1 MVTGARLESEPD
13 TYDDEGE
20 VIRGRT
26 PAEQIRQEK
35 MLYLPGEDVKVEY
48 LTKSLTESDVE
59 ILKDSIKSDI
69 HKFAMVPDLSDVNF
83 AGNASGVAMRYKLF
97 GLEQLTKVK
106 ERWFKEALQERMRL
120 FTNFLAVKGQ
130 PKIDPDDVEIVFK
143 RALPANEFEL
153 AQMVATLNG
162 MVPQETLLAQ
172 LPFVNDPAQ
181 SAEEIKAEKA
191 EAFARQQAAFG
202 VPLGDE

>member
-120 FTNFLAVKGQ
+120 FTNFLAV
-130 PKIDPDDVEIVFK
+130 
-143 RALPANEFEL
+143 
-153 AQMVATLNG
+153 
-162 MVPQETLLAQ
+162 
-172 LPFVNDPAQ
+172 
-181 SAEEIKAEKA
+181 
-191 EAFARQQAAFG
+191 
-202 VPLGDE
+202 